1 VLSPSLHRFYGHSYR
16 AIAPGGAQ
24 GGSGPDHFHAPLA
37 LLNDSEK
44 PLADDARGRKG
55 EATRTCVIEQLMC
68 HFPLSWDA
76 NLHKK

>member
-1 VLSPSLHRFYGHSYR
+1 
-16 AIAPGGAQ
+16 
-24 GGSGPDHFHAPLA
+24 